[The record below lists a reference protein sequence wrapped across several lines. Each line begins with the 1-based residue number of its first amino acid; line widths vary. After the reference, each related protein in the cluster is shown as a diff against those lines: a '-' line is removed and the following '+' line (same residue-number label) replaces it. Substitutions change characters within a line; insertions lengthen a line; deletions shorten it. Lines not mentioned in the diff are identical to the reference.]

1 MEDKSNIRDK
11 SLAMN
16 QPYILWEWVLFSPGV
31 ADHFKGL
38 KFYKRTMYPYCSHL
52 IWFFF
57 AISCL
62 GSWIPSNC
70 TAGLALETSQFDPNN
85 QTGWT
90 ARQIHGFPH
99 KNLQHVPQWCE
110 GTNVFLWVSH
120 QLTEGSGAITLGA
133 IQEETLLTR
142 LTLNVLVFRK
152 LLFGNSW
159 NLKDISKFP
168 LLCFLGKIC
177 F

>member
-1 MEDKSNIRDK
+1 MVGWHHRLDGHGFGWTLGVGDGQRGLACCGSWGRKESDTMEDKSNIHDK

-16 QPYILWEWVLFSPGV
+16 QPYILWERVLFSPGV

-52 IWFFF
+52 SWFFF

-70 TAGLALETSQFDPNN
+70 TAGLALEISHFDPHN

-110 GTNVFLWVSH
+110 GTTGILWVSH
-120 QLTEGSGAITLGA
+120 QLTE
-133 IQEETLLTR
+133 R
-142 LTLNVLVFRK
+142 
-152 LLFGNSW
+152 
-159 NLKDISKFP
+159 
-168 LLCFLGKIC
+168 
-177 F
+177 